1 MIKITP
7 DPNGDPTQ
15 GKRPVSSEKND
26 KLHYDRMMENALRG
40 VVREALETA
49 AATGLP
55 GEHHFYVTFRT
66 DYPEVDI
73 PARLKQRHPD
83 EMTIVLQ
90 HQFWDLKVEADRFGV
105 TLSFDR
111 VHERLIVPYAAITAF
126 VDPSVQFGLQFPAST
141 PPAAKDRSGTGEGNR
156 KKRQQKA
163 EAPAEH
169 AGRRARASWRS
180 TPSARRIDA
189 QFGRAISSNCDAG
202 INPADH
208 AG

>member
-1 MIKITP
+1 M
-7 DPNGDPTQ
+7 
-15 GKRPVSSEKND
+15 SSEKND

-55 GEHHFYVTFRT
+55 GEHHFYITFRT
-66 DYPEVDI
+66 EFPEVDI

-90 HQFWDLKVEADRFGV
+90 HQFWDLKVDADRFGV

-111 VHERLIVPYAAITAF
+111 VHERLTVPYAAITAF

-141 PPAAKDRSGTGEGNR
+141 PAPKAEPAPSKEVAKSDTKSDSAEPTPDSGARVVALDAFR
-156 KKRQQKA
+156 KK
-163 EAPAEH
+163 
-169 AGRRARASWRS
+169 
-180 TPSARRIDA
+180 
-189 QFGRAISSNCDAG
+189 N
-202 INPADH
+202 
-208 AG
+208 

>member
-1 MIKITP
+1 M
-7 DPNGDPTQ
+7 
-15 GKRPVSSEKND
+15 SSEKND

-55 GEHHFYVTFRT
+55 GEHHFYITFRT
-66 DYPEVDI
+66 EFPEVDI

-90 HQFWDLKVEADRFGV
+90 HQFWDLKVDADRFGV

-111 VHERLIVPYAAITAF
+111 VHERLTVPYAAITAF

-141 PPAAKDRSGTGEGNR
+141 PAPKAEPAPAKEVAKSDTKSDSAEPTPDSGARVVALDAFR
-156 KKRQQKA
+156 KK
-163 EAPAEH
+163 
-169 AGRRARASWRS
+169 
-180 TPSARRIDA
+180 
-189 QFGRAISSNCDAG
+189 N
-202 INPADH
+202 
-208 AG
+208 

>member
-1 MIKITP
+1 M
-7 DPNGDPTQ
+7 
-15 GKRPVSSEKND
+15 SSEKND

-55 GEHHFYVTFRT
+55 GEHHFYITFRT
-66 DYPEVDI
+66 EFPEVDI

-90 HQFWDLKVEADRFGV
+90 HQFWDLKVDADRFGV

-111 VHERLIVPYAAITAF
+111 VHERLTVPYAAITAF

-141 PPAAKDRSGTGEGNR
+141 PAPKAEPAPSKEVAKSDTKGDSAEPTPDSGARVVALDAFR
-156 KKRQQKA
+156 KK
-163 EAPAEH
+163 
-169 AGRRARASWRS
+169 
-180 TPSARRIDA
+180 
-189 QFGRAISSNCDAG
+189 N
-202 INPADH
+202 
-208 AG
+208 

>member
-1 MIKITP
+1 M
-7 DPNGDPTQ
+7 
-15 GKRPVSSEKND
+15 SSEKND

-55 GEHHFYVTFRT
+55 GEHHFYITFRT
-66 DYPEVDI
+66 EFPEVDI

-90 HQFWDLKVEADRFGV
+90 HQFWDLKVDADRFGV

-111 VHERLIVPYAAITAF
+111 VHERLTIPYAAITAF

-141 PPAAKDRSGTGEGNR
+141 PAPKAEPAPAKEVAKSDTKSDSAEPTPDSGARVVALDAFR
-156 KKRQQKA
+156 KK
-163 EAPAEH
+163 
-169 AGRRARASWRS
+169 
-180 TPSARRIDA
+180 
-189 QFGRAISSNCDAG
+189 N
-202 INPADH
+202 
-208 AG
+208 

>member
-1 MIKITP
+1 M
-7 DPNGDPTQ
+7 
-15 GKRPVSSEKND
+15 SSEKND

-55 GEHHFYVTFRT
+55 GEHHFYITFRT
-66 DYPEVDI
+66 EFPEADI

-90 HQFWDLKVEADRFGV
+90 HQFWDLKVDADRFGV

-111 VHERLIVPYAAITAF
+111 VHERLTIPYAAITAF

-141 PPAAKDRSGTGEGNR
+141 PAPKAEPAPAKEVAKSDTKSDSAEPTPDTGARVVALDAFR
-156 KKRQQKA
+156 KK
-163 EAPAEH
+163 
-169 AGRRARASWRS
+169 
-180 TPSARRIDA
+180 
-189 QFGRAISSNCDAG
+189 N
-202 INPADH
+202 
-208 AG
+208 